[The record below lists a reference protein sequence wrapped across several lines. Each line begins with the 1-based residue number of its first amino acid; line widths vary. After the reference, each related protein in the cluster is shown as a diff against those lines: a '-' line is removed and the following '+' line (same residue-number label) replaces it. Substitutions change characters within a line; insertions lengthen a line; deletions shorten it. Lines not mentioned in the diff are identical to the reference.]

1 MAVAAMSR
9 HAMRLECSQAQLD
22 VGIGRAI
29 VEQAERLGD
38 YKATRCRS
46 HKGNGD
52 GFTGEFNS
60 AALVESRSNVRL
72 VLLRNMVLIGCESR
86 MAVMS
91 AAWFVEFR
99 QRLPWL
105 VHVD

>member
-38 YKATRCRS
+38 YEATRYRS
-46 HKGNGD
+46 HKRNGD

-72 VLLRNMVLIGCESR
+72 VLLRNTFLIGLALPLLFLRE
-86 MAVMS
+86 VGPEFID
-91 AAWFVEFR
+91 AAGIG
-99 QRLPWL
+99 
-105 VHVD
+105 

>member
-1 MAVAAMSR
+1 METRASYLV
-9 HAMRLECSQAQLD
+9 
-22 VGIGRAI
+22 VG
-29 VEQAERLGD
+29 
-38 YKATRCRS
+38 
-46 HKGNGD
+46 
-52 GFTGEFNS
+52 GFVLVS
-60 AALVESRSNVRL
+60 LIALVV
-72 VLLRNMVLIGCESR
+72 MVIWLAGTTFDEEFAYYDILFEGSEGCESR